1 MDDALHEPVMVSK
14 FLRRHFV
21 RIVIGAALVLAAC
34 FAVSA
39 CATYL
44 RQWRFVHLIK
54 SDGGIVSFVYC
65 GPAWIPQPVRDRM
78 PFLVRMDYVA
88 INNTQFTNTQFTD
101 ADLEHLKGLTSLTSL
116 SIAHTQVTDAGLVH
130 LKGLTKL
137 KYLYL
142 FETQVTDSGLK
153 HLKGLTNLEFI
164 NLGNTHVTDAGLKHL
179 KVLSNLNYVALYDTQ
194 VTVEG
199 RKMLRKT
206 LPMCQVVPGDG

>member
-21 RIVIGAALVLAAC
+21 GIVIGAALVLAAC

-44 RQWRFVHLIK
+44 RQWRFLHLIK
-54 SDGGIVSFVYC
+54 SDGGMVRFVYC
-65 GPAWIPQPVRDRM
+65 GPAWIPQPVRTRM

-88 INNTQFTNTQFTD
+88 INNKQFTD

-116 SIAHTQVTDAGLVH
+116 SIAQTQVTDAGLVH
-130 LKGLTKL
+130 LKGLTNL
-137 KYLYL
+137 KYLWL
-142 FETQVTDSGLK
+142 FETQVTDTGLK

-164 NLGNTHVTDAGLKHL
+164 NLDRTHVTDAGLKHL
-179 KVLSNLNYVALYDTQ
+179 KVLSNLNYVELYDTQ
-194 VTVEG
+194 VTVGG
-199 RKMLRKT
+199 RKMLQKT
-206 LPMCQVVPGDG
+206 LPKCIVILHE